1 MGESAFIELLSKL
14 SKEQIEEL
22 IDKLKKEGLPIQ

>member
-1 MGESAFIELLSKL
+1 MEENAFIELLNKL